1 MTALEAAI
9 KLRDVGP
16 SNPRYGICNNLFSL
30 DVKAAAE
37 FDTFLDVAGYDS
49 AYPVEVNL
57 MGTCKDVARGLY
69 WSCANKWV
77 NAYGAARMQLLNEF
91 INWLRS
97 KK

>member
-16 SNPRYGICNNLFSL
+16 SNPRSGICNNLFSL
-30 DVKAAAE
+30 DVKAAVE
-37 FDTFLDVAGYDS
+37 FATFLEVAGYDS

-57 MGTCKDVARGLY
+57 MGACTEDARDLY
-69 WSCANKWV
+69 RSCANKWV

-91 INWLRS
+91 INWLEP